1 MPGLYIHIP
10 FCEKKCVYCDFYS
23 IEGSSM
29 MGSFLKSLSREINLS
44 AQFGQDRVT
53 FETIYFGG
61 GTPSLLSPSTVAGIL
76 DTLHRRFQI
85 ARAAEITLEVNPGTV
100 DSEKLREFRQIGVN
114 RLSVGIQSFHD
125 HELKFLGRIHSAGEA
140 KACVRS
146 AQELGY
152 NNVSLDLI
160 FALPGQD
167 LQDWEDNL
175 STAMSLSPQHVSA
188 YSLIVEEG
196 TPLARMVGRG
206 EVHPTSEEAEAEMY
220 LLAMEYLAAHGFE
233 HYEVSNYARHGFHSR
248 HNSLYWNHDSYLS
261 FGPSA
266 HSFWSGEPF
275 VRPTRWWNV
284 ASIGRYCG
292 MLAREERPIQ
302 GEESL
307 TRKDLLTEEIFLGL
321 RSGRIDNH
329 RLKVEY
335 GTSLLERYAQ
345 KLERFV
351 EERLLMIDRGIV
363 RLTPKGFL
371 LCDGIALELST

>member
-10 FCEKKCVYCDFYS
+10 FCEKKCVYCDFCS

-29 MGSFLKSLSREINLS
+29 MGSLLESLSHEISLY
-44 AQFGQDRVT
+44 AQLGRDDVVFDTV
-53 FETIYFGG
+53 YFGG
-61 GTPSLLSPSTVAGIL
+61 GTPSLLAPSAVAAIL
-76 DTLHRRFQI
+76 DGLHQNFQI
-85 ARAAEITLEVNPGTV
+85 AKTAEITLEVNPGTV
-100 DSEKLREFRQIGVN
+100 DSKKLKEFRQIGVN
-114 RLSVGIQSFHD
+114 RLSIGIQSFHD
-125 HELKFLGRIHSAGEA
+125 HELKFLGRIHSADEA

-146 AQELGY
+146 AQEVGY
-152 NNVSLDLI
+152 DNVSLDLLY
-160 FALPGQD
+160 ALPGQD
-167 LQDWEDNL
+167 LRDCRDNL
-175 STAMSLSPQHVSA
+175 STAISLSPQHISA

-196 TPLARMVGRG
+196 TPLARMIARG
-206 EVHPTSEEAEAEMY
+206 DVHPTSEEVEAEMY
-220 LLAMEYLAAHGFE
+220 LLTMENLAAHGFE

-248 HNSLYWNHDSYLS
+248 HNSLYWNHASYLG

-292 MLAREERPIQ
+292 MLAQEERPIQ

-307 TRKDLLTEEIFLGL
+307 TQKDLLTEEIFLGL
-321 RSGRIDNH
+321 RRGRIDNH
-329 RLKVEY
+329 TLKAEY

-351 EERLLMIDRGIV
+351 AEHLLTIDRGV
-363 RLTPKGFL
+363 VCLTPKGFL